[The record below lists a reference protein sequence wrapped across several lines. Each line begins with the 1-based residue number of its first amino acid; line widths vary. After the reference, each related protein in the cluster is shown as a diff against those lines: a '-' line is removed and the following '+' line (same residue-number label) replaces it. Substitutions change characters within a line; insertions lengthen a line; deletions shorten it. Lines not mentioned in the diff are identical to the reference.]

1 MSLNKEELKKLRE
14 IEGKVYMLPVLK
26 RIALYQDKYG
36 LQNTLDYLHDIIV
49 SSKDEVEV
57 IIQKRVTDGL
67 IKSADQSRKSIVG
80 SIFPFCIIYIFLKLK
95 ENGLVKKNIYIT
107 SNKNTPTL
115 DKTLTVHIDGETQKP
130 DMDLVIY
137 SENIHGLLHKCIILS
152 LKTSLRERAG
162 QTYRWKLLLEIA
174 TSSDCS
180 IKEKYNIGYQS
191 TEMPLVCF
199 TTINFYNE
207 INNPQHRGMLKFFD
221 KAFIGKPIDSEF
233 ISRLSGLIDYANE
246 QLSS

>member
-1 MSLNKEELKKLRE
+1 MNLNKDELKKLQE
-14 IEGKVYMLPVLK
+14 IESKAYMLPVLQK
-26 RIALYQDKYG
+26 IELYQKKNS
-36 LQNTLDYLHDIIV
+36 LKNTLDYLHDIIV
-49 SSKDEVEV
+49 SSKDEVEI

-67 IKSADQSRKSIVG
+67 IKNADQSRKSIVG

-95 ENGLVKKNIYIT
+95 ENGLVNKNIYIT
-107 SNKNTPTL
+107 SNKNIPIL
-115 DKTLTVHIDGETQKP
+115 EKILTVYIDGETQKP

-137 SENIHGLLHKCIILS
+137 SEDTQGLLQKCIILS

-174 TSSDCS
+174 TSTDCS
-180 IKEKYNIGYQS
+180 VKDKYNIDYHS

-199 TTINFYNE
+199 STINFYNE

-221 KAFIGKPIDSEF
+221 RAFIGKPIDSEF